1 VTPVQQYRLWLGIGG
16 VIVAAFVA
24 YWLFAVVDRVGLA
37 DQRAAAIVLAKEHR
51 GPGRTYLTQIVNN
64 RPVVLPQQTGEV
76 FALALD
82 VDGARAEGVVA
93 KDLFD
98 AVEVNQKVNVVYQ
111 RRRLTGGLQIVSV
124 RR

>member
-1 VTPVQQYRLWLGIGG
+1 VTPVQQYRLWVGIGG
-16 VIVAAFVA
+16 VIVALCVA
-24 YWLFAVVDRVGLA
+24 YWLLAIVDRVGLA
-37 DQRAAAIVLAKEHR
+37 NERAAAVVLSKEHR

-64 RPVVLPQQTGEV
+64 RPVVLPQETGEI

-82 VDGARAEGVVA
+82 VDGTKAEGSVD
-93 KDLFD
+93 KGLFD
-98 AVEVNQKVNVVYQ
+98 AVEVNQKVDVVYQ

>member
-1 VTPVQQYRLWLGIGG
+1 VTPVQQHRLWVGIGG
-16 VIVAAFVA
+16 VIVASFAA
-24 YWLFAVVDRVGLA
+24 YWLFAVIDRVGLA
-37 DQRAAAIVLAKEHR
+37 DERAAAIVLAKEHR
-51 GPGRTYLTQIVNN
+51 VPGRTYLTQIVNN

-82 VDGARAEGVVA
+82 VGGTRAEGSVD
-93 KDLFD
+93 KSLFD
-98 AVEVNQKVNVVYQ
+98 VVEVNQKVDVVYQ

>member
-1 VTPVQQYRLWLGIGG
+1 VTPVQQYRLWVGIGG
-16 VIVAAFVA
+16 VIVALCVA

-37 DQRAAAIVLAKEHR
+37 DERATAIVLAKEHR

-64 RPVVLPQQTGEV
+64 RPVVLPQETGDI

-82 VDGARAEGVVA
+82 VDGTRAQGSVD
-93 KDLFD
+93 KSLFD
-98 AVEVNQKVNVVYQ
+98 SVEVNQKVNVVYQ

>member
-1 VTPVQQYRLWLGIGG
+1 VTPVQQYRLWVGIGG
-16 VIVAAFVA
+16 VIVALCVV

-37 DQRAAAIVLAKEHR
+37 DERATGVVLAKEHR

-82 VDGARAEGVVA
+82 VDGTRAEGSVN
-93 KDLFD
+93 KSLFD
-98 AVEVNQKVNVVYQ
+98 AVEVNQKVDVTYQ

>member
-1 VTPVQQYRLWLGIGG
+1 MTPVQQYRLWVGIGG
-16 VIVAAFVA
+16 VIVALCVA

-37 DQRAAAIVLAKEHR
+37 DERATAIVLAKEHR

-64 RPVVLPQQTGEV
+64 RPVVLPQETGDI

-82 VDGARAEGVVA
+82 VDGTRAQGSVD
-93 KDLFD
+93 KSLFD
-98 AVEVNQKVNVVYQ
+98 SVEVNQKVNVVYQ